1 MNFPDELKALY
12 MQQSK
17 HSNYQVL
24 PRKLRPYLDEKNIVI
39 KSRHEEARLN
49 YIANELE
56 LCDKSLLDIG
66 GNSGFF
72 SLELLEIGVKD
83 VVFYEGNKT
92 HAEFVKTATKMLGLS
107 DRLIVNNSYLD
118 IETFLPQ
125 KKIDITLL
133 MNILH
138 HFGDDYGDPET
149 SIDEA
154 KLEIMRNLQKMAEFT
169 RYLVFQLGYNWK
181 GNVQLPLFEG
191 GTKKEQI
198 NFIRSIASAYWDF
211 VSIGIAEQLN
221 DRYEYKKISKNNI
234 DRQDE
239 FGEFLNRP
247 LFIMKSKLC

>member
-1 MNFPDELKALY
+1 MNLSDELRMLY
-12 MQQSK
+12 MQRSK

-24 PRKLRPYLDEKNIVI
+24 PRQLRPYLDEKNIVI

-72 SLELLEIGVKD
+72 SFELLELGIKD
-83 VVFYEGNKT
+83 VVFYEGNTT
-92 HAEFVKTATKMLGLS
+92 HAKFVKTATKILDLS
-107 DRLIVNNSYLD
+107 NRLIVNNSYLD
-118 IETFLPQ
+118 IETFFPQ
-125 KKIDITLL
+125 KKINITLL

-149 SIDEA
+149 TIDEA
-154 KLEIMRNLQKMAEFT
+154 KSEIARNLQKMAKFT

-181 GNVQLPLFEG
+181 GNTALPLFNG

-198 NFIRSIASAYWDF
+198 DFVSNVTSSYWNI
-211 VSIGIAEQLN
+211 VSIGIPEKSKGGF
-221 DRYEYKKISKNNI
+221 EYKELSKNNI

-247 LFIMKSKLC
+247 LFIFESKCL